1 MCGRWPTPWHRH
13 RTTSR
18 STECNRQRLSDL
30 LPNSVSAK
38 PRIRAAYPPLR
49 LRAQRRPPGAEFCGP
64 ETERREWLLNGW
76 TPAGTKIR
84 EIDSRK
90 SAPKR
95 PLAKFKEIG
104 GKNKIAFPTKH
115 LRPANS
121 IRRSN
126 WRRDAA
132 ERATV
137 RKVKWINHPA
147 QKQKRLRILATLPRQ
162 MPA

>member
-1 MCGRWPTPWHRH
+1 MQRSAGQHCHLARLPRPNFVEACVEGGLPRGIGIERLRDLPTEW
-13 RTTSR
+13 
-18 STECNRQRLSDL
+18 NRQRLSDL

-38 PRIRAAYPPLR
+38 PRIRAAYPALR
-49 LRAQRRPPGAEFCGP
+49 LRAQRRPPGSEFCGP

-115 LRPANS
+115 LRLP
-121 IRRSN
+121 IRFAGATG
-126 WRRDAA
+126 DAM
-132 ERATV
+132 
-137 RKVKWINHPA
+137 
-147 QKQKRLRILATLPRQ
+147 RQ
-162 MPA
+162 NVQP